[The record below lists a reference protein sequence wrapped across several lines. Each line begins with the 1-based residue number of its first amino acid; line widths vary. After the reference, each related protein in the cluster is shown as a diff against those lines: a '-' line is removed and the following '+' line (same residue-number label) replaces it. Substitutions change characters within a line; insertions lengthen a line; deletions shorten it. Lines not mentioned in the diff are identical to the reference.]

1 MFHNWVDA
9 NAYFT
14 VGKGI
19 FQGIVP
25 YKDLFDHKGPLL
37 YFFNGL
43 GSLISYKTF
52 YGVFLIQG
60 LSLAITL
67 YYAYKTAEFHLKKSS
82 AIWVVLIL
90 PIFLLFS
97 RYYRSDCPEE
107 FVWPF
112 LSISFYHFTSFF
124 VNSTNHKYSPRMM
137 LWHGLAFGCIIMLKF
152 NLIGFWVGGVSVVL
166 LKFILDKE
174 YAKFLSNIL
183 MFLLGCFL
191 ALFPYLLYAIITHSL
206 QEAINTYIYFNLL
219 YARDAGGASSG
230 VLKTLYSVLRSNR
243 YVVLFIFI
251 GFWYLVKKENNIT
264 KMGKWA
270 VILSFILGLL
280 CIYGGGWKYEYYFI
294 PFSFFSLYGIIALFR
309 VTPAISLDKRRTIIL
324 VSAIVIAVPFGNG
337 VQNHKDIFR
346 LTGSETVQQS
356 FAKLI
361 NQEKNATLFCYN
373 IMDQGFYNAAG
384 IIPNERYF
392 YMPHIS
398 GNAYPVIYESQLQ
411 AVKSK
416 KAMFIITIASPENEK
431 LLADDYVSIAKK
443 SQKHFDNNRIEL
455 FELFKL
461 KDS

>member
-19 FQGIVP
+19 FHGIVP
-25 YKDLFDHKGPLL
+25 YKDLFDHKGPLV
-37 YFFNGL
+37 YFLNGI
-43 GSLISYKTF
+43 GSWISYKTF

-67 YYAYKTAEFHLKKSS
+67 YYAYKTAEFQLKKSS
-82 AIWVVLIL
+82 ALWVALVL

-97 RYYRSDCPEE
+97 RHYSSDCPEE

-112 LSISFYHFTSFF
+112 LSISFYHFMSFF
-124 VNSTNHKYSPRMM
+124 VNSTSHKYSPRMM
-137 LWHGLAFGCIIMLKF
+137 LWHGFAFGCIIMLKF
-152 NLIGFWVGGVSVVL
+152 NLIGFWVGGVSVIL

-174 YAKFLSNIL
+174 YVKCLSNIL

-191 ALFPYLLYAIITHSL
+191 ALFPYLLYAISTHSL
-206 QEAINTYIYFNLL
+206 QEAIHTYIYFNLL
-219 YARDAGGASSG
+219 YARDVSVSSSG
-230 VLKTLYSVLRSNR
+230 VLKTLYSILRSNR
-243 YVVLFIFI
+243 YVALCIFV
-251 GFWYLVKKENNIT
+251 GFWYLVKKENHIT

-270 VILSFILGLL
+270 IILSFILGLL
-280 CIYGGGWKYEYYFI
+280 CTYGGGRKFGYYFI
-294 PFSFFSLYGIIALFR
+294 PFSFFSLYGIIALFKMA
-309 VTPAISLDKRRTIIL
+309 PAISLDKRKTVAL
-324 VSAIVIAVPFGNG
+324 VSAILIAVPFFNG
-337 VQNHKDIFR
+337 FQKHKDIFR
-346 LTGSETVQQS
+346 LTGRETVQQS

-361 NQEKNATLFCYN
+361 NQENNATLFCYN
-373 IMDQGFYNAAG
+373 MMDQGFYNAAG

-392 YMPHIS
+392 YMPNIS
-398 GNAYPVIYESQLQ
+398 YNAYPVIYESQLQ

-416 KAMFIITIASPENEK
+416 KAMFIIMIASPENEK
-431 LLADDYVSIAKK
+431 LLNDDYVSIAKK
-443 SQKHFDNNRIEL
+443 SQKHFDNNRIET